1 MGTLIEEAPTR
12 RDWMAIGATYH
23 VANRQAVEEV
33 IAGLTWQTD
42 GDAPAC
48 PALAINEVIRELRI
62 PKVSA
67 VATDGC
73 LSLLEPDGVGI
84 AHYAVYGI
92 EGNYT
97 NGRVRIY
104 VLDAGSLLKPLAA
117 DLWEK

>member
-1 MGTLIEEAPTR
+1 MVEATATR
-12 RDWMAIGATYH
+12 RDWMKIGAKYH
-23 VANRQAVEEV
+23 EPNREAVEA
-33 IAGLTWQTD
+33 IITGLTWQTG

-48 PALAINEVIRELRI
+48 PALAINEVIRELGI

-67 VATDGC
+67 VATDGY
-73 LSLLEPDGVGI
+73 LPLPEPDGVGV

-97 NGRVRIY
+97 NGRVRLY
-104 VLDAGSLLKPLAA
+104 VLDAGSVMTPLAA